1 MLHSRIKLLK
11 SYLES
16 LPPSQLTTTPD
27 STEKVQPP
35 SPDLDYPLLRSIQ
48 ALLSRLPLLL
58 SPHDLQNFQQ
68 ETLAEKSDV
77 ELVSLLGSLGQSV
90 NHARELGRKFSIIE
104 HGKSS
109 AKRSM
114 GPYSQLSEGGFD
126 EVAGNGWGDA
136 MLT

>member
-16 LPPSQLTTTPD
+16 LPPSQLTSQESNVTKVEPPD
-27 STEKVQPP
+27 PN
-35 SPDLDYPLLRSIQ
+35 LDYPLLRSIQ

-58 SPHDLQNFQQ
+58 SPHDLSTFQQ

-77 ELVSLLGSLGQSV
+77 GLVSLLGSLGQSV
-90 NHARELGRKFSIIE
+90 NDAKELGRKFSVIE

-109 AKRSM
+109 AKRS
-114 GPYSQLSEGGFD
+114 GPYSQFGESGFD
-126 EVAGNGWGDA
+126 DMNGGGWGDV
-136 MLT
+136 MLS